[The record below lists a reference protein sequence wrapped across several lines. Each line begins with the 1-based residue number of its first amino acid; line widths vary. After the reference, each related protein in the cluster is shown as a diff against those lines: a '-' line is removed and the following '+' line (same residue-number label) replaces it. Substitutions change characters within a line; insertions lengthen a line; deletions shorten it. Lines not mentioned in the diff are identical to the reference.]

1 MRPEASRGRM
11 RAIRRCSFS
20 GRRGLTFTIVSIGR
34 PMKYLGITQAPL
46 RVERKTFSATPLR
59 ESSETMSTALL
70 PMPTTRTRL
79 PAMSSGSVGS
89 M

>member
-1 MRPEASRGRM
+1 M
-11 RAIRRCSFS
+11 RAIRRCSLS

-59 ESSETMSTALL
+59 ESSETMSTALF

-79 PAMSSGSVGS
+79 PIRSSGSWGP